1 MKKRVLSAIV
11 AFLIFIPIF
20 LIGGTLFNV
29 AFYIVTIL
37 GIREFMKIRDKK
49 IPDFIRFIVYLLITL
64 IYFSNTLN
72 NDLSFNIDYRL
83 ISSLFIVILLPVVLY
98 HDDKVY
104 GVLDAFYL
112 LGGLLF
118 LSFSMSLFYLYR
130 SIGLNLLVYLLI
142 ITIITDSY
150 AYFIGRLIGKN
161 KLLEV
166 ISPNKTLEG
175 TIGGSL
181 VGTFVGVMYYITF
194 VSNTVN
200 IFKLIIISLFLS
212 IVGQLG
218 DLFFSAIKRKYNIKD
233 FSNIMPGHG
242 GILDRLDSII
252 FVMLAFTFII
262 TKL

>member
-1 MKKRVLSAIV
+1 
-11 AFLIFIPIF
+11 
-20 LIGGTLFNV
+20 
-29 AFYIVTIL
+29 
-37 GIREFMKIRDKK
+37 
-49 IPDFIRFIVYLLITL
+49 
-64 IYFSNTLN
+64 
-72 NDLSFNIDYRL
+72 
-83 ISSLFIVILLPVVLY
+83 
-98 HDDKVY
+98 
-104 GVLDAFYL
+104 
-112 LGGLLF
+112 
-118 LSFSMSLFYLYR
+118 MSLFYLYR